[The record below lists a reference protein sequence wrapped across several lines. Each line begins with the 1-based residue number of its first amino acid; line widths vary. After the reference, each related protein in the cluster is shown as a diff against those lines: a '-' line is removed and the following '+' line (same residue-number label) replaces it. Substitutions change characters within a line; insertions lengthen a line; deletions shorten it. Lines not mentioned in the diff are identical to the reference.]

1 MLYTHFIG
9 RIGKNGAKVIDGKN
23 GSFISMDVATDTY
36 AKGENKTMWIRV
48 RSSKSVHI
56 KLADFLTQG
65 RLILV
70 QGSQQEDSVWTGKDG
85 KTHTQHVIIAD
96 SIDFVRSGKRKDEN
110 TEKEETPE
118 PVAIETT
125 QEPEA
130 PFPAPSDDPED
141 LPF

>member
-48 RSSKSVHI
+48 RSSKPNHI
-56 KLADFLTQG
+56 KLSKWLTKG

-70 QGSQQEDSVWTGKDG
+70 QGTQLEDSRWSDQDG
-85 KTHTQHVIIAD
+85 TIHSQHVIIAD
-96 SIDFVRSGKRKDEN
+96 SIDFIRAGRKKDEN
-110 TEKEETPE
+110 TEQPIAPE
-118 PVAIETT
+118 AVAIESV